1 MTDSDRISMQ
11 VEDLVHTLST
21 YGVEV
26 KRSVCFELLCDQVE
40 ATAEREG
47 VSREAAQTSF
57 SGNPLEAV
65 SESIAQGYSEHT
77 VSMNLLG
84 PRTSPAT
91 LSVLGRTVAG
101 LAEAVDMYAN
111 QFGTSHPAGERLA
124 YLADA
129 LGALGLTLADSDS
142 RQPSQSGDTVLSSPA
157 LLIRLARI
165 LTRAAEDSHQT
176 KEFGVG
182 PSSADLARAFQRN
195 AQVLRVFAQIAKQ

>member
-1 MTDSDRISMQ
+1 MTDSDWLSVH

-40 ATAEREG
+40 ATAARDG
-47 VSREAAQTSF
+47 VSREAARTSF
-57 SGNPLEAV
+57 SGNVLEAV
-65 SESIAQGYSEHT
+65 GESIAQGYSEHT

-84 PRTSPAT
+84 PRTSSAS

-101 LAEAVDMYAN
+101 LAEAVVVYAN
-111 QFGTSHPAGERLA
+111 QSDTHPAGERLA

-129 LGALGLTLADSDS
+129 LGALGLTLADSG
-142 RQPSQSGDTVLSSPA
+142 SQQQSEPGASVLSSPE

-165 LTRAAEDSHQT
+165 LTRAAEDSQDT
-176 KEFGVG
+176 DESGAE
-182 PSSADLARAFQRN
+182 PSSADLARAFRRN
-195 AQVLRVFAQIAKQ
+195 AQVLRVFAQMAEQ

>member
-1 MTDSDRISMQ
+1 MTDSDWTRVH

-40 ATAEREG
+40 ATAAREG
-47 VSREAAQTSF
+47 VSREAARTSF
-57 SGNPLEAV
+57 SGNALEGVAD
-65 SESIAQGYSEHT
+65 SIAQGYSEHA

-84 PRTSPAT
+84 PRTSSAT
-91 LSVLGRTVAG
+91 LGVLGRTVAG
-101 LAEAVDMYAN
+101 LAEAVDMYAK
-111 QFGTSHPAGERLA
+111 QTDTPHPAGERLA

-142 RQPSQSGDTVLSSPA
+142 QQPSEPSDTVLSSPA

-165 LTRAAEDSHQT
+165 LTRAAEDSQEAQ
-176 KEFGVG
+176 EFGVD
-182 PSSADLARAFQRN
+182 PSSADLARAFRRN